1 MHTTIIIDIVVALI
15 LLAFIIQGGQ
25 RGLFRSLAGLLAVAV
40 ALIGAGYAANYFA
53 PKAEQY
59 LEPYIE
65 KWIQSRE
72 NTAFSKNKNPKNGKQ
87 VSQSISTE
95 NLVKLFGLDSEVSDP
110 IAQSAE
116 EKIRTAGTAVTTAVE
131 ESIAQN
137 IVHVLLFVLA
147 FLILLA
153 LLRILIHA
161 VDLVLKLPGLHFLNH
176 FGGAILGLAEGAL
189 FLFLAVWVLR
199 RFGVSFDTQ
208 TVGETTLL
216 RFFTINTPLSVLS
229 FL

>member
-1 MHTTIIIDIVVALI
+1 MHTTVIIDIVVALI

-40 ALIGAGYAANYFA
+40 ALVGAGYAANYFT
-53 PKAEQY
+53 PKAEKY

-65 KWIQSRE
+65 KRIQSRE
-72 NTAFSKNKNPKNGKQ
+72 NTAFSQNKNQKNEKQ
-87 VSQSISTE
+87 ASQSISTE
-95 NLVKLFGLDSEVSDP
+95 NLVKLFGLDSEVSDS
-110 IAQSAE
+110 IAQSAK
-116 EKIRTAGTAVTTAVE
+116 EKIQDAGTAVTTAVE
-131 ESIAQN
+131 ESMAQSV
-137 IVHVLLFVLA
+137 VHVLLVVLA

-176 FGGAILGLAEGAL
+176 LGGAILGLVEGAL

-208 TVGETTLL
+208 TVEETTLL